1 MHIYNYI
8 HILPAYVRAQ
18 EPHKEWCCALAC
30 FLQEESQRRN
40 TWEMDC
46 VTQFLFPRQASTLE
60 SHFLPTT
67 LPYRKLHQSY
77 LYQMQLTK
85 PLKEPRTLET
95 RQAGDSFLHLHPAQL
110 SSAPP
115 GTSSASL
122 SHSRH
127 QCPLPKR
134 WAALGFLIWPSAG
147 LWYRPMQQSRL
158 GLCPLHIKCL
168 VLIERRAGRRTY
180 HNIVKVDLLK
190 IRVVVLYS
198 FQSFF
203 HVR

>member
-8 HILPAYVRAQ
+8 HILPAYVCAQ

-30 FLQEESQRRN
+30 FLQEESQRRD

-67 LPYRKLHQSY
+67 LPYTKLSQSY

-110 SSAPP
+110 SS
-115 GTSSASL
+115 
-122 SHSRH
+122 SRH
-127 QCPLPKR
+127 QLRIIIPQQASMPLAQKVGSTGVSYLAKCRIMVSPH
-134 WAALGFLIWPSAG
+134 AAKQARSLPS
-147 LWYRPMQQSRL
+147 S
-158 GLCPLHIKCL
+158 H
-168 VLIERRAGRRTY
+168 
-180 HNIVKVDLLK
+180 
-190 IRVVVLYS
+190 
-198 FQSFF
+198 
-203 HVR
+203 